1 VVTSAKV
8 SVAVLQA
15 SLAVGVVND
24 GVAGQVTVLAA
35 GSAPIVGGVLST
47 TNIVCDA
54 VAVLLQASFAV
65 LLLVLQLLFAQ
76 LPAVVT
82 SAKVSVVVLQASLA
96 VGVV

>member
-1 VVTSAKV
+1 M

-24 GVAGQVTVLAA
+24 GVVEQVTVLAA

-47 TNIVCDA
+47 TDIVCDA

-65 LLLVLQLLFAQ
+65 QVLV
-76 LPAVVT
+76 T
-82 SAKVSVVVLQASLA
+82 E
-96 VGVV
+96 